1 MVHNEMTTTYGT
13 SHVAAV
19 NVVYNTSKLDPLL
32 AKYDKSKGQLEDITD
47 DYIGKLRR
55 GQEIKKRK
63 QVGWQGW
70 LQMWYAM
77 GRTSQ
82 FSRSGLQWTFWLAMV
97 W

>member
-1 MVHNEMTTTYGT
+1 VFCLLLLQSMVHNEMTTTYGA

-63 QVGWQGW
+63 QVGCCGC
-70 LQMWYAM
+70 
-77 GRTSQ
+77 R
-82 FSRSGLQWTFWLAMV
+82 
-97 W
+97 